1 MKCTKC
7 NKDNR
12 PIARFCKWCGSAII
26 VPDEQVAIDR
36 KPNRKDEEFGFD
48 SLIGKSD
55 IVRLLRDVVG
65 KARSMDV
72 RCRRFNM
79 KQRMNLSFV
88 VTGESGTGKLT
99 VAKAIGYELYH
110 NGLISKEAPVV
121 ISPVDYPQFIK
132 NLDKNEETY
141 GACVIIVKDAHKLV
155 NDIGGKQVEQIDS
168 ILKYVRNWRED
179 PTKPV
184 VVFTGL

>member
-12 PIARFCKWCGSAII
+12 SIARFCKWCGAAII
-26 VPDEQVAIDR
+26 VPDEQVAIDS

-48 SLIGKSD
+48 SLIGKSE

-99 VAKAIGYELYH
+99 VAKTIGYELYH

-132 NLDKNEETY
+132 NLERRLRRS
-141 GACVIIVKDAHKLV
+141 CVVSSTMICAIQMNSYVHKAIMLHR
-155 NDIGGKQVEQIDS
+155 KHT
-168 ILKYVRNWRED
+168 R
-179 PTKPV
+179 
-184 VVFTGL
+184 